1 MKKLILLGVIC
12 GLIASCSTKT
22 CNTEDY
28 KQAYI
33 ERSVDTCV
41 KEYVADHPKQ
51 SKSEAYDYCE
61 CVLSKFTDEMSVDEL
76 LKYGKD
82 DQKTEEKANKL
93 LNKYS
98 KQCNHN
104 KRAK

>member
-1 MKKLILLGVIC
+1 MKKLILLCVIC
-12 GLIASCSTKT
+12 VLTVSCSTKT
-22 CNTEDY
+22 CNTEDH

-76 LKYGKD
+76 VQYGQD
-82 DQKTEEKANKL
+82 DPKTEEKASKL

-98 KQCNHN
+98 KQC
-104 KRAK
+104 KQKAK

>member
-1 MKKLILLGVIC
+1 MKKLVLLGVIC
-12 GLIASCSTKT
+12 GLTVSCSTKSY
-22 CNTEDY
+22 NTEDY

-41 KEYVADHPKQ
+41 KKYLSDHPKQ
-51 SKSEAYDYCE
+51 SKSNAYNYCE
-61 CVLSKFTDEMSVDEL
+61 CVLTKFTDEMSVDEL
-76 LKYGKD
+76 VQYGQD
-82 DQKTEEKANKL
+82 DPKIEEKANKL

>member
-1 MKKLILLGVIC
+1 MKKLVLLGVIC

-22 CNTEDY
+22 CKTEDFRR
-28 KQAYI
+28 AYM

-76 LKYGKD
+76 LKYGQD
-82 DQKTEEKANKL
+82 DPKTEDKANKL

-104 KRAK
+104 KKAK

>member
-1 MKKLILLGVIC
+1 MKKLILLCVIC
-12 GLIASCSTKT
+12 VLTVSCSTKT

-51 SKSEAYDYCE
+51 SKSEDYDYCE

-76 LKYGKD
+76 LKYGQD
-82 DQKTEEKANKL
+82 DPKTEDKASKL

-98 KQCNHN
+98 KQC
-104 KRAK
+104 KQKAK

>member
-1 MKKLILLGVIC
+1 MKKLILLCVIC
-12 GLIASCSTKT
+12 VLTVSCSTKT

-76 LKYGKD
+76 VQYGQD
-82 DQKTEEKANKL
+82 DPKTEEKASKL

-98 KQCNHN
+98 KQC
-104 KRAK
+104 KQKAK

>member
-1 MKKLILLGVIC
+1 MKKLVLLGVIC
-12 GLIASCSTKT
+12 GLTVSCSTKT
-22 CNTEDY
+22 CNTEDFRR
-28 KQAYI
+28 AYM

-41 KEYVADHPKQ
+41 KKYVVDHPKQ

-76 LKYGKD
+76 LKYGQD
-82 DQKTEEKANKL
+82 DPKTEEKASKL

-98 KQCNHN
+98 KQC
-104 KRAK
+104 KQKAK

>member
-12 GLIASCSTKT
+12 GLIASCSAKT

-41 KEYVADHPKQ
+41 KEYVSDHPKQ

-76 LKYGKD
+76 VQYGQD
-82 DQKTEEKANKL
+82 DPKTEEKASKL

-98 KQCNHN
+98 KQCEQ
-104 KRAK
+104 KAK

>member
-1 MKKLILLGVIC
+1 MKKLVLLGVIC

-41 KEYVADHPKQ
+41 KKHVSDHPKQ
-51 SKSEAYDYCE
+51 SKSNAYNYCE
-61 CVLSKFTDEMSVDEL
+61 CVLTKFTDEMSVDEL
-76 LKYGKD
+76 VQYGQD
-82 DQKTEEKANKL
+82 DPKTEEKANKL

>member
-1 MKKLILLGVIC
+1 MKKLILLCVIC
-12 GLIASCSTKT
+12 VLTVSCSTKT

-76 LKYGKD
+76 LKYGQD
-82 DQKTEEKANKL
+82 DPKTEDKASKL

-98 KQCNHN
+98 KQC
-104 KRAK
+104 KQKAK

>member
-1 MKKLILLGVIC
+1 MKKLILLCVIC
-12 GLIASCSTKT
+12 VLTVSCSTKT

-41 KEYVADHPKQ
+41 KEYVADHPKP

-76 LKYGKD
+76 LKYGQD
-82 DQKTEEKANKL
+82 DPITEEKASKL

-98 KQCNHN
+98 KQC
-104 KRAK
+104 KQTAK

>member
-1 MKKLILLGVIC
+1 MKKLVLLGVIC

-22 CNTEDY
+22 CNTEDFRR
-28 KQAYI
+28 AYM

-41 KEYVADHPKQ
+41 KKYVSDHPKQ

-61 CVLSKFTDEMSVDEL
+61 CVLSKFTSEMSLDEL
-76 LKYGKD
+76 LKYGQD
-82 DQKTEEKANKL
+82 DPKTEDKASKL

-98 KQCNHN
+98 KQC
-104 KRAK
+104 KQKAK

>member
-1 MKKLILLGVIC
+1 MKKLVLLGVIC

-22 CNTEDY
+22 CNTEDFRR
-28 KQAYI
+28 AYM

-41 KEYVADHPKQ
+41 KDHPKQ

-76 LKYGKD
+76 LKYGQD
-82 DQKTEEKANKL
+82 DPKTEEKASKL

-98 KQCNHN
+98 KQC
-104 KRAK
+104 KQKAK

>member
-12 GLIASCSTKT
+12 GLIESCSAKT
-22 CNTEDY
+22 CNTEDD
-28 KQAYI
+28 KQAYL

-76 LKYGKD
+76 LKYGQD
-82 DQKTEEKANKL
+82 DPKTEEKANKL

-98 KQCNHN
+98 KQCEQ
-104 KRAK
+104 KAK